1 MFDFLC
7 VLFYVAEVRRDNPS
21 ANLRSLMLF
30 ANQISAKDAI
40 LAGEIQ
46 RFAGL
51 ADKYVKNGKMGE
63 FRPES
68 ENEKHI
74 FTVGGTLPPNRFGYP
89 EKGGREAKGGGARGE
104 RT

>member
-1 MFDFLC
+1 
-7 VLFYVAEVRRDNPS
+7 
-21 ANLRSLMLF
+21 MLF

-63 FRPES
+63 FRQSLRTRSTYLRLE
-68 ENEKHI
+68 ELCRQIDLDIRKKEDE
-74 FTVGGTLPPNRFGYP
+74 RRRA
-89 EKGGREAKGGGARGE
+89 EEREAGRPRCSIA
-104 RT
+104 